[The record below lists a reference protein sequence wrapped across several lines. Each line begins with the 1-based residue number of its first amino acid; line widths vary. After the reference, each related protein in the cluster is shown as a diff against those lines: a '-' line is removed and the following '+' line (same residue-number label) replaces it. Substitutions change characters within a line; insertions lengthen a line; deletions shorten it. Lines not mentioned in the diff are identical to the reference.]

1 MSLRHA
7 RRGGPRGPLR
17 PVHAE
22 RRSGYVSYILG
33 APEFVN
39 QSFAGLFA
47 DGVPSV
53 TPLVVKRDGP

>member
-1 MSLRHA
+1 M
-7 RRGGPRGPLR
+7 RGGRGVSAVYTLN
-17 PVHAE
+17 E
-22 RRSGYVSYILG
+22 GEYVSYILG